1 MKPLHRNFPGYGIAT
16 LILLAATISPCRA
29 NSAVPS
35 ISTTPVTASSSDR
48 AEGFRDFLGTPAE
61 ETPTET
67 PSDPE
72 EEKSETAAPDPN
84 LQILIEADKL
94 YQAGDIRAAE
104 TLYRQAK
111 PPWPQNPDSP
121 IEPLSAPITDPQ
133 LLTPG
138 CGVYWREAQAGL
150 ESNLETRI
158 FVPLKF
164 LVEQCPQFLPGH
176 ITLATAHQKYSRL
189 PDAVAVMERATTFY
203 PDDPQLLRTKIEV
216 LVASKLWLE
225 ASIAARRFSLLNPEH
240 PDAAEFTLIA
250 DENLGKFRSYIRKM
264 ITGNAIANVITGAAS
279 IALTGNPLGAL
290 SAVETLMLL
299 SKGESGIG
307 ESVAKDARENL
318 PMVEDEE
325 VVAYVNEIG
334 QKLAKVAGRSDFEY
348 EFYVILDPEINA
360 FALPGGKVFVNAGA
374 IVNSDSEAE
383 LAGLLAHEL
392 AHAVLSHG
400 FQMVTHGNL
409 VSSIARS
416 FPFGGT
422 LTNLLVLDYSRDM
435 ERQADL
441 LGTRIL
447 VAAGYAA
454 DGLRNLMVALKEK
467 YGSSSPI
474 LKGLSSHPP
483 TLERIT
489 YLETLILRNGY
500 NRYTYEG
507 VETHQKIKARV
518 ISLLDEESPESTTPD
533 EESPESTTPDQETT
547 ND

>member
-1 MKPLHRNFPGYGIAT
+1 MKPLHRKFPRYGIAILFL
-16 LILLAATISPCRA
+16 LITIASPWMTDRPVAASTPGVTPDTSEPPPET
-29 NSAVPS
+29 SEPPPETS
-35 ISTTPVTASSSDR
+35 EPEGETEETTPPELD
-48 AEGFRDFLGTPAE
+48 
-61 ETPTET
+61 PT
-67 PSDPE
+67 
-72 EEKSETAAPDPN
+72 
-84 LQILIEADKL
+84 LQLLIEADKL
-94 YQAGDIRAAE
+94 YQAGDIPGAE

-111 PPWPQNPDSP
+111 PPWPEVPDSP
-121 IEPLSAPITDPQ
+121 IERPKAAITDPN
-133 LLTPG
+133 LLSPG

-150 ESNLETRI
+150 ERNLETRI
-158 FVPLKF
+158 FVPLKL
-164 LVEQCPQFLPGH
+164 LVEQCPEFLPGH

-189 PDAVAVMERATTFY
+189 PDAIEVMERATTLY
-203 PDDPQLLRTKIEV
+203 PDEPQLLRTKINV
-216 LVASKLWLE
+216 LVAAKLWLE

-240 PDAAEFTLIA
+240 PSSAEFTLIA

-279 IALTGNPLGAL
+279 IALTGNPIGAI
-290 SAVETLMLL
+290 SAVETLMVLA
-299 SKGESGIG
+299 KGESGIG
-307 ESVAKDARENL
+307 ESVTKDALENL
-318 PMVEDEE
+318 PIVEDEE
-325 VVAYVNEIG
+325 IVAYINQLG
-334 QKLAKVAGRSDFEY
+334 QKLAKVAGRDDFQY

-467 YGSSSPI
+467 YGSGSPL
-474 LKGLSSHPP
+474 LKGLSTHPP
-483 TLERIT
+483 TQERIT

-507 VETHQKIKARV
+507 VETHQKIKERV
-518 ISLLDEESPESTTPD
+518 KSLLDEVDTPG
-533 EESPESTTPDQETT
+533 E
-547 ND
+547 